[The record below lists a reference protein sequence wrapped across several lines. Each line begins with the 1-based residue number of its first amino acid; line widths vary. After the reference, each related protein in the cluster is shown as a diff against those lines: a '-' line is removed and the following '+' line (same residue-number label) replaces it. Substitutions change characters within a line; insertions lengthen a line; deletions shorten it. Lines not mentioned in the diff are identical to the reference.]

1 MEWNDKIYSF
11 TSTGVAKGTG
21 LNGDV
26 IMNIYAP
33 QGTKMMYAEPF
44 SASGNGDGKSWN
56 GISQQSTFD
65 QESEMIIQRGASYK
79 ITKIEKTS
87 SKIFI
92 DVEVHPEQGYKF
104 VEDMDDYVGK

>member
-11 TSTGVAKGTG
+11 TSTGVAKGKG
-21 LNGDV
+21 L
-26 IMNIYAP
+26 
-33 QGTKMMYAEPF
+33 
-44 SASGNGDGKSWN
+44 SGDGKSQN
-56 GISQQSTFD
+56 GISQRSTFD

-104 VEDMDDYVGK
+104 VEDMDDYVGKQVI

>member
-1 MEWNDKIYSF
+1 
-11 TSTGVAKGTG
+11 
-21 LNGDV
+21 
-26 IMNIYAP
+26 
-33 QGTKMMYAEPF
+33 
-44 SASGNGDGKSWN
+44 
-56 GISQQSTFD
+56 
-65 QESEMIIQRGASYK
+65 MIIQRGASYK